1 MRGVDRGRGQAGARG
16 VFITQGAL
24 ADAAGEGGGSQREGL
39 AGTRRERQAALPAA
53 GQGEFADALDSCGGA
68 VAQELEIAALHVQA
82 GGGPELD
89 VVVRGVV
96 ETKGAFTDDGVAG
109 RGQSAIVAG
118 EGDEARTP
126 LVQGGRTRRTQ
137 RREDRPAMQVDVA
150 AGHREQASAEDVGDA
165 GQGTL
170 TEDEPGGRHGEAL
183 HVEDDLVAIGGL
195 TKEQAV
201 ERRRSR
207 RVIGF
212 EDDPG
217 AGAHVDR
224 RIGAGAE
231 GEHAR
236 GSQPQHG
243 AGIPHEQ
250 VVRDVDR
257 GARKTPSAAV
267 HRHVGGR
274 PDRIRE
280 GDAASKRSGRT
291 RKSVERQLDAVGI
304 ESRELDRPREGDRG
318 AARAAGGEQTRA
330 AVEAHEARGRLGD
343 GTGEPESAADQSD
356 LVAGTE
362 RVGRPGVRH
371 GREEELA
378 AGDGDV
384 AAERVRP
391 RQHHVTV
398 GLVPAALV
406 VVDHE
411 GAAAAAGNDAR
422 QGQPTARAGA
432 GSGDAGGAAE
442 RHVTGE
448 REGGENTIAQVS
460 TEGRAGAKAD
470 GAGERDRKAVGDGGG
485 DIVDVKFRDG
495 GRRQADAVRGSPG
508 LAVLSLPRDLAEHHL
523 QRA

>member
-1 MRGVDRGRGQAGARG
+1 MDGR
-16 VFITQGAL
+16 
-24 ADAAGEGGGSQREGL
+24 
-39 AGTRRERQAALPAA
+39 
-53 GQGEFADALDSCGGA
+53 GGA

-126 LVQGGRTRRTQ
+126 LVDGSGARRSEGGA
-137 RREDRPAMQVDVA
+137 DGAAMQVDVA
-150 AGHREQASAEDVGDA
+150 AGHREQAGAEDVGDA

-170 TEDEPGGRHGEAL
+170 TEDEPGGGHRETL
-183 HVEDDLVAIGGL
+183 HIQDDLIAIRAPS
-195 TKEQAV
+195 KEQAV

-231 GEHAR
+231 GEHSR

-371 GREEELA
+371 GREEEFA
-378 AGDGDV
+378 GGDGDV

-391 RQHHVTV
+391 RQHHVTI
-398 GLVPAALV
+398 GLGPAALV

-411 GAAAAAGNDAR
+411 GGADAAGDRAR
-422 QGQPTARAGA
+422 HRQKTAGA
-432 GSGDAGGAAE
+432 AGRGDADGAAE
-442 RHVTGE
+442 GDVARQ
-448 REGGENTIAQVS
+448 REHRKVAVAHEAAK
-460 TEGRAGAKAD
+460 GRAGAEAD
-470 GAGERDRKAVGDGGG
+470 RTGERDRERVADGGG

-495 GRRQADAVRGSPG
+495 GSRQADAVRGSPG